1 MTEKFLREINF
12 FLMIKA
18 AIEDC
23 QELRVTTTFNPSNCG
38 IFWIPEFLKK
48 TSKICPKEALEGPTS
63 GGPKVIHYYVIQ
75 YLKCS
80 QSLEKSKSHIV
91 ISKYFDQF

>member
-1 MTEKFLREINF
+1 
-12 FLMIKA
+12 MIKA

-63 GGPKVIHYYVIQ
+63 GGPKVSYYYVIQ
-75 YLKCS
+75 CLKCS
-80 QSLEKSKSHIV
+80 QSQENSVEISWFYVKSIFEIREV
-91 ISKYFDQF
+91 QNLPF